1 MKDID
6 PKKLSADEWD
16 ELNFPRPKVQEFD
29 RVVERAISRRGF
41 LGGAL
46 AFGSG
51 AAVMGTSFLKGS
63 TAVAQQAV
71 SFPFEAIP
79 AYTDSTVHV
88 PEGYNWKILVRWG
101 DPLFPDA
108 IGAFDPQNAIGLEN
122 SDRVF
127 GENTDGMHLYSI
139 EGREIL
145 AVNSEFT
152 NNPTNLVHALEGKP
166 LSAADVQIL
175 QNLQGVN
182 ILEIAE
188 ADAGWGVVV
197 DSPYNRRIT
206 HNTPMLIDG
215 PAAGHSLMQTS
226 ADPTGTQSLGTFNN
240 CGSGRTPWGTFLTCE
255 ENFNGYFGATG
266 DMPEGEVI
274 EAGYQRYGIGA
285 EGWGYEYHIYDPRFD
300 VSLNPNEP
308 HRAGYVV
315 EIDPANPDSTPVK
328 RTALGRFKHENAEAT
343 LAPDGRVV
351 VYMGDDERGEFIY
364 KWVSRD
370 AYEEGGDTSTLL
382 SEGQLYVAV
391 FNDDLTGRWVAL
403 TPEATGMTPAEIAIF
418 TRTAAS
424 AVGATT
430 MDRPE
435 WIAVNPVA
443 VEAYCCL
450 TNNTQRG
457 VSTDDRE
464 TAENA
469 GGDAMI
475 LNAPN
480 PREVNEFG
488 QIVRWRPANDDHA
501 AEEFAWDLYV
511 MAGNPIV
518 YEDGPYAGSPNINQ
532 GSLFNSPDGMAI
544 DSRGLIWIQTDGDD
558 SNEGEFEGMGN
569 NQMLAGDP
577 VTGEIRRFLTGPNG
591 SEVTGLTWSTDRRT
605 MFVGIQHPAAPFPDG
620 GGLLPRSSV
629 IAVKRDDNG
638 VIG

>member
-6 PKKLSADEWD
+6 RKILSADAWD
-16 ELNFPRPKVQEFD
+16 ELTFPRPKVQEFD

-41 LGGAL
+41 LGGAI

-63 TAVAQQAV
+63 TALAQGAV

-88 PEGYNWKILVRWG
+88 PEGYSWNVLVRWG
-101 DPLFPDA
+101 DPLFAGVPE
-108 IGAFDPQNAIGLEN
+108 FDHATGISLET

-127 GENTDGMHLYSI
+127 GENTDGMEIFSI
-139 EGREIL
+139 DGREIL
-145 AVNSEFT
+145 VVNSEYT
-152 NNPTNLVHALEGKP
+152 NNQTNLAHGGEIPA
-166 LSAADVQIL
+166 SAEDVQIL

-188 ADAGWGVVV
+188 SGAGWQVVI

-206 HNTPMLIDG
+206 HNTPMEIEG
-215 PAAGHSLMQTS
+215 PAAGHPLMRTP
-226 ADPTGTQSLGTFNN
+226 ADPTGTRSLGTFNN

-266 DMPEGEVI
+266 AMPTDEVI
-274 EAGYQRYGIGA
+274 AAGYRRYGINAKGS
-285 EGWGYEYHIYDPRFD
+285 GYEYHVHDPRFD
-300 VSLNPNEP
+300 VSRNPNEP

-315 EIDPANPDSTPVK
+315 EIDPANPDSTPIK
-328 RTALGRFKHENAEAT
+328 RTALGRFKHENAETT
-343 LAPDGRVV
+343 LASDGRVV

-370 AYEEGGDTSTLL
+370 AYEEGGDTSSLL
-382 SEGQLYVAV
+382 TEGQLHVAV

-403 TPEATGMTPAEIAIF
+403 TPEATGMEPAEIAIF

-443 VEAYCCL
+443 AEAYCCL
-450 TNNTQRG
+450 TNNTRRG
-457 VSTDDRE
+457 VSTDDGKI
-464 TAENA
+464 AENA
-469 GGDAMI
+469 GGDAMV

-480 PREVNEFG
+480 PRKANEYG
-488 QIVRWRPANDDHA
+488 QIVRWRPVGGDHA
-501 AEEFAWDLYV
+501 ADGFEWDLYV
-511 MAGNPIV
+511 MAGNPLV
-518 YEDGPYAGSPNINQ
+518 HEDGPYAGSANINE
-532 GSLFNSPDGMAI
+532 GCLFNSPDGMAI
-544 DSRGLIWIQTDGDD
+544 DSRGMVWIQTDGND
-558 SNEGEFEGMGN
+558 SNEGAFKGMGN
-569 NQMLAGDP
+569 NQQLAGDP
-577 VTGEIRRFLTGPNG
+577 VTGEIRRFLTGPKG
-591 SEVTGLTWSTDRRT
+591 AEVTGLAWSSDRRT
-605 MFVGIQHPAAPFPDG
+605 MFVGIQHPDAPFPDG
-620 GGLLPRSSV
+620 EGLLPRSSV
-629 IAVKRDDNG
+629 IAIKRDDG
-638 VIG
+638 AQIG